1 MLDYHN
7 HTSLCGH
14 ASGEINEYIE
24 AAVKKGMLDIG
35 FSDHAAMPEDLR
47 RGISMAP
54 NETALYINSIIEASE
69 AYRGKINV
77 RLGFEVDFP
86 LFDTFERDLFSDE
99 RVDFIM
105 GSCHFIDGWAFDHP
119 EYVKGFDERDI
130 DEIYLKYY
138 SIIETMAGSGLFDI
152 IGHFDLVK
160 KFGHRPRS
168 RMDSIVRRIAAKLA
182 RAGTAVEINTA
193 GLRKPVGEI
202 YPSSD
207 IVEILFQENVP
218 VTLGSDSHSPGDVG
232 AGYDEAFELIKKS
245 GYRKISG
252 FVKRKRYEIDII

>member
-14 ASGEINEYIE
+14 ASGEINEYVE
-24 AAVKKGMLDIG
+24 AAVKKGMRDIG

-47 RGISMAP
+47 HGISMAP
-54 NETALYINSIIEASE
+54 HETEIYIKSIIDAAET
-69 AYRGKINV
+69 YRGKINV

-86 LFDTFERDLFSDE
+86 LFDTFDRNIFSDE

-119 EYVKGFDERDI
+119 EYVAGFAERDI
-130 DEIYLKYY
+130 DEIYLEYY
-138 SIIETMAGSGLFDI
+138 SIIEKMAESGLFDLV
-152 IGHFDLVK
+152 GHFDLVK

-168 RMDSIVRRIAAKLA
+168 RMDTIVRRIAAKLA
-182 RAGTAVEINTA
+182 RTGTAVEINTA

-202 YPSSD
+202 YPSAD

-232 AGYDEAFELIKKS
+232 AGYDEAIELIKKS

-252 FVKRKRYEIDII
+252 FVKRKRYEIDIT